1 MYENTY
7 INIQSGE
14 ALDMKHVESLKDNA
28 MLKHSPHLFE
38 EWDFEKNVELGIDV
52 YKITGLK

>member
-7 INIQSGE
+7 INIQTGE

-28 MLKHSPHLFE
+28 MLKIKPELWC
-38 EWDFEKNVELGIDV
+38 EWDFEKNGQFGGYALNVKTV
-52 YKITGLK
+52 